1 MAALK
6 RAQAHQRRGGSGCP
20 DSPQPPLL
28 AVKVELEQLV
38 LSILDDP
45 SVSRVMREASFN
57 SSAVKSTIENSL
69 VSTSSC
75 TSNSPPQLGLS
86 QSTTIPSAIPSLVQ
100 NPNLNL
106 NSNINSLYM
115 NPRLANAATSQL
127 VDGQKRVEEVKKVFD
142 IMLRS
147 NKRNPILVGDSD
159 LEVILKEAL
168 QKIGS
173 GQAPPPVNSAQVLN
187 LDPDLS
193 KIVEL
198 SDVIE
203 EKLRVVN
210 AIVINLGDLKWL
222 VEGPS
227 PNLGPA
233 ARGPPVV
240 TEAGRSAVAEIARL
254 LVRFNS
260 EEETKV
266 WLVGTAAC
274 ATYLRCQVYHPGM
287 ETEWDLQA
295 VPIAAPRHQS
305 PRPSLINPRSIFKYI
320 SVCVV
325 LSNLCV
331 KYLISSSCVCLF
343 PVSRTQIFS
352 VHQLCF
358 TLSAAEWNIFD
369 CEIWKVPN
377 I

>member
-20 DSPQPPLL
+20 DTPQPPLL

-57 SSAVKSTIENSL
+57 SLAVKTTIENSL
-69 VSTSSC
+69 LSTSSS
-75 TSNSPPQLGLS
+75 TSNSSPPQLGLP
-86 QSTTIPSAIPSLVQ
+86 QPTTIPSPIPSLVQ

-106 NSNINSLYM
+106 NSNRNSLYI
-115 NPRLANAATSQL
+115 NPRLANVVSAQS
-127 VDGQKRVEEVKKVFD
+127 VDGQKRVDEVKMVFD
-142 IMLRS
+142 IMIRS

-159 LEVILKEAL
+159 MEFILKEVL
-168 QKIGS
+168 QKVGS

-193 KIVEL
+193 KFVEL
-198 SDVIE
+198 SGVIE
-203 EKLRVVN
+203 EKLRVAN

-222 VEGPS
+222 VQGPG

-240 TEAGRSAVAEIARL
+240 TEACRSTVSEIARL
-254 LVRFNS
+254 LVRFNGG
-260 EEETKV
+260 EESKV

-274 ATYLRCQVYHPGM
+274 TTYLRCQVYHPVM

-305 PRPSLINPRSIFKYI
+305 THPSLINPRS
-320 SVCVV
+320 
-325 LSNLCV
+325 LS
-331 KYLISSSCVCLF
+331 
-343 PVSRTQIFS
+343 
-352 VHQLCF
+352 
-358 TLSAAEWNIFD
+358 
-369 CEIWKVPN
+369 
-377 I
+377 